1 MATGTEK
8 TEREGSTMHAE
19 ETKTHEVY
27 DEVLSPEEDKR
38 LLRKIDMCLLPVMA
52 LSYMFQFLDKTA
64 LNSTAILGLREDL
77 HLTGEE
83 YSWSSGIYYFGYLA
97 ASYPAAVLMVR
108 WHVGKLIS
116 ASVLVWGIVLILT
129 AVCFNPAGLLAERF
143 FLGFTEAAIGP
154 GLTVVV
160 AMWYKRAEQPLRHAA
175 WYLGN
180 TFAGIFGGLLANAI
194 GHIDSIAPWKAVFL
208 IFGGL
213 TIAWSFVLLFT
224 LPDTPGK
231 AWFLNRTDREKAL
244 VRVKENMTGIKNNE
258 FKWSQC
264 LEALLDIK
272 SWFVVAMQIANSI
285 PNGAVTTFSA
295 IIIRAFGFS
304 TMNTL
309 LLTSI
314 NYVLQLFLVL
324 TATIGSSYFHNS
336 RTYWMAGNLAVA
348 VTGAVMVR
356 QLPVE
361 MKWGRLAGICMAG
374 GYAANFPLIMS
385 LMSGNFGGFTKK
397 TTVNAMVSPTAD
409 KPFLSFQ
416 QTKGYS
422 PYLYL
427 L

>member
-97 ASYPAAVLMVR
+97 ASYPAAVLM
-108 WHVGKLIS
+108 
-116 ASVLVWGIVLILT
+116 AS
-129 AVCFNPAGLLAERF
+129 
-143 FLGFTEAAIGP
+143 LGYSSNTNCKAAIGP

-272 SWFVVAMQIANSI
+272 SCI

-397 TTVNAMVSPTAD
+397 TTVNAM
-409 KPFLSFQ
+409 
-416 QTKGYS
+416 TKGYS

>member
-1 MATGTEK
+1 MANATEK

-38 LLRKIDMCLLPVMA
+38 LLRRIDMCLLPVMG

-116 ASVLVWGIVLILT
+116 ASV
-129 AVCFNPAGLLAERF
+129 F

-231 AWFLNRTDREKAL
+231 AWFLNRIDREKAL

-324 TATIGSSYFHNS
+324 TATIGSSYFNNS
-336 RTYWMAGNLAVA
+336 RTYWMAGNLAIA
-348 VTGAVMVR
+348 VTGAIMVR
-356 QLPVE
+356 QLPVD

-397 TTVNAMVSPTAD
+397 TTVNAMYICITFLMPTT
-409 KPFLSFQ
+409 S
-416 QTKGYS
+416 S
-422 PYLYL
+422 
-427 L
+427 

>member
-1 MATGTEK
+1 
-8 TEREGSTMHAE
+8 
-19 ETKTHEVY
+19 
-27 DEVLSPEEDKR
+27 
-38 LLRKIDMCLLPVMA
+38 
-52 LSYMFQFLDKTA
+52 
-64 LNSTAILGLREDL
+64 
-77 HLTGEE
+77 
-83 YSWSSGIYYFGYLA
+83 
-97 ASYPAAVLMVR
+97 
-108 WHVGKLIS
+108 
-116 ASVLVWGIVLILT
+116 
-129 AVCFNPAGLLAERF
+129 
-143 FLGFTEAAIGP
+143 
-154 GLTVVV
+154 
-160 AMWYKRAEQPLRHAA
+160 MWYKRAEQPLRHAA

-231 AWFLNRTDREKAL
+231 AWFLNRIDREKAL

-324 TATIGSSYFHNS
+324 TATIGSSYFNNS
-336 RTYWMAGNLAVA
+336 RTYWMAGNLAIA
-348 VTGAVMVR
+348 VTGAIMVR
-356 QLPVE
+356 QLPVD

-397 TTVNAMVSPTAD
+397 TTVNAM
-409 KPFLSFQ
+409 
-416 QTKGYS
+416 TKGYS

-427 L
+427 LQCTNSSLLSTI

>member
-1 MATGTEK
+1 MATVTEK

-38 LLRKIDMCLLPVMA
+38 LLRRIDMCLLPVMG

-116 ASVLVWGIVLILT
+116 ASV
-129 AVCFNPAGLLAERF
+129 F

-231 AWFLNRTDREKAL
+231 AWFLNRIDREKAL

-324 TATIGSSYFHNS
+324 TATIGSSYFNNS
-336 RTYWMAGNLAVA
+336 RTYWMAGNLAIA
-348 VTGAVMVR
+348 VTGAIMVR
-356 QLPVE
+356 QLPVD

-397 TTVNAMVSPTAD
+397 TTVNAMQCFAVVSRGVSMPT
-409 KPFLSFQ
+409 
-416 QTKGYS
+416 
-422 PYLYL
+422 
-427 L
+427 

>member
-1 MATGTEK
+1 MATATEK

-38 LLRKIDMCLLPVMA
+38 LLRRIDMCLLPVMG

-116 ASVLVWGIVLILT
+116 ASV
-129 AVCFNPAGLLAERF
+129 F

-231 AWFLNRTDREKAL
+231 AWFLNRIDREKAL

-324 TATIGSSYFHNS
+324 TATIGSSYFNNS
-336 RTYWMAGNLAVA
+336 RTYWMAGNLAIA
-348 VTGAVMVR
+348 VTGAIMVR
-356 QLPVE
+356 QLPVD

-397 TTVNAMVSPTAD
+397 TTVNAMYICITFLMPTT
-409 KPFLSFQ
+409 S
-416 QTKGYS
+416 S
-422 PYLYL
+422 
-427 L
+427 